1 MNATVNDI
9 LRDLSHLW
17 PGGLAERGDS
27 TPNLMTLCH
36 RPERQASSC
45 SQDRRHKPVEYAAR
59 RVSSEDLEYAQ
70 SLVAKGLE
78 SFSLV
83 ALAETE

>member
-9 LRDLSHLW
+9 LREWRHLW
-17 PGGLAERGDS
+17 PGGLTERSYS

-36 RPERQASSC
+36 RPERHAGSC

-59 RVSSEDLEYAQ
+59 RVCSEGLEYAQ

-83 ALAETE
+83 ALAEAG